1 MKWFMNFTLALTLS
15 FAFGINTVQAGVND
29 AVDTAFDVKPLT
41 KQDQSLIKKYM
52 KSWKND
58 IPEVQKA
65 VNVALLKLARQENLN
80 KLSKQELMALNLLPP
95 TKEYIATIAAKYNV
109 AYNKKVKGN
118 DMFYGAEG
126 EPLYPENE
134 GFIGVPDVEALVPDK
149 YLLDRFGAPR
159 GRFFAFYGA
168 DFGSRA
174 LNKYDREDF
183 KTGRKEY
190 HIYKVVKP
198 ISGVLLGTAAPWFGE
213 KGGCIQGM
221 VQGSIAKYLKN
232 NEYLVEVLD
241 RNEADRLAEAF
252 KTK

>member
-1 MKWFMNFTLALTLS
+1 MKWFLDLTLS
-15 FAFGINTVQAGVND
+15 LTLSIAFCFNTVQAGANEVVD
-29 AVDTAFDVKPLT
+29 ASFGVTPLT
-41 KQDQSLIKKYM
+41 KQDQGLIKKYM
-52 KSWKND
+52 KSWKHEVT
-58 IPEVQKA
+58 EVQTA
-65 VNVALLKLARQENLN
+65 VNAGLIKLARQEKLS
-80 KLSKQELMALNLLPP
+80 KLSKQELMAFNLLPP

-118 DMFYGAEG
+118 DIFYGVKG

-134 GFIGVPDVEALVPDK
+134 GFIGEPDVEELVPDK

-159 GRFFAFYGA
+159 GRFFAFYGT

-174 LNKYDREDF
+174 LNKYDLADF
-183 KTGRKEY
+183 KAGRKEY

-221 VQGSIAKYLKN
+221 VQGSMAKYLKN
-232 NEYLVEVLD
+232 GEYLVEVFD
-241 RNEADRLAEAF
+241 RNEADRIIKAF
-252 KTK
+252 GTK